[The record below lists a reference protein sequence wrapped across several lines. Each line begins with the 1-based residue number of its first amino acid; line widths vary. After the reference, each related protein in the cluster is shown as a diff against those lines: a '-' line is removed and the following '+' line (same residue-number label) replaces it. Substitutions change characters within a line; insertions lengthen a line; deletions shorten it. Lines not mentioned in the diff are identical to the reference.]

1 MKRLDRDAVF
11 FERFRPEQLEELI
24 EYFRAEADAIQGEVI
39 VHVRGE
45 EFTKASMKAG
55 ELDFCRVFSKR
66 CERALS
72 ARRVD

>member
-24 EYFRAEADAIQGEVI
+24 EYFRVEGEAIQGEVI
-39 VHVRGE
+39 NHVRSE

-55 ELDFCRVFSKR
+55 ELDFCRVFVKR
-66 CERALS
+66 CERALGS
-72 ARRVD
+72 RRVD